1 MSILGTI
8 GKAAA
13 SLTGTA
19 YDYLTPGKGS
29 SRLTDYGLGNNG
41 VAQAPKTVAT
51 PSYQSSNT
59 GNGVDTSAY
68 DAQLAQSNSAIAA
81 LQAQIAAQPKL
92 PYYNTTQG
100 YATAQQNAQN
110 LVDPVYVQKLQ
121 AALAPIQLGITQS
134 TAQTATDK
142 TAIQTQLQQS
152 LADNATAQQRAQED
166 QQTSLGQIGQDETN
180 YQQDEGTQFDQARQ
194 ALLGNIANSGLTTSG
209 LGQQQNANAITARNQ
224 ASNEQEQ
231 QFQGGRDAANTLATR
246 TFQDLSTSST
256 RANQGAAAQTAQ
268 KDTDLQNYIDNANLQ
283 TTKAQTQ
290 NEADRLEAVASETQN
305 QYQLGVA
312 NFINSLIGSGAR
324 PGDVQLAQQVYG

>member
-1 MSILGTI
+1 MSVVSVLKGI
-8 GKAAA
+8 GAQI
-13 SLTGTA
+13 
-19 YDYLTPGKGS
+19 TPFDSGS
-29 SRLTDYGLGNNG
+29 TYSTYNNG
-41 VAQAPKTVAT
+41 LSAKQPTVAKPKTVAT

-59 GNGVDTSAY
+59 SSGVDTSAY
-68 DAQLAQSNSAIAA
+68 DKQLATSNAAIAA

-92 PYYNTTQG
+92 PTFNTTQG

-121 AALAPIQLGITQS
+121 AALAPIQLGITQ
-134 TAQTATDK
+134 TQNQTATDK
-142 TAIQTQLQQS
+142 ASIQTQLQQS

-166 QQTSLGQIGQDETN
+166 QQTSLGQIGQNETN

-209 LGQQQNANAITARNQ
+209 LGQQQDTNAIATRNQ

-246 TFQDLSTSST
+246 TFQDLSTSSN
-256 RANQGAAAQTAQ
+256 RANTGATAASAQ

-283 TTKAQTQ
+283 KDAVTTQ
-290 NEADRLEAVASETQN
+290 NEVDREGAIASATQD
-305 QYQLGVA
+305 QYSQQIRSYIQNLQDT
-312 NFINSLIGSGAR
+312 NAR
-324 PGDVQLAQQVYG
+324 PQDVQFAIQLLGAGNG